1 MSRLPGPHS
10 VELAALHPVMG
21 TPGDPQFVPHF
32 ISPTGLNPQRVTTA
46 FGTYKYAEFWRFE
59 GHQQRPDGVPA

>member
-32 ISPTGLNPQRVTTA
+32 ISPTGLNPQRDSNPCLLSAT
-46 FGTYKYAEFWRFE
+46 RFLNPI
-59 GHQQRPDGVPA
+59 G